1 MHVPSVCLSLLSA
14 LCVLQAASQA
24 FALSGSTADLTMF
37 LTEMSS
43 AAYTRAFFP
52 QLQPLKP
59 AFDSELAP
67 VWPI

>member
-1 MHVPSVCLSLLSA
+1 MYCKLLLKPLLS
-14 LCVLQAASQA
+14 QA
-24 FALSGSTADLTMF
+24 GTADLAMF
-37 LTEMSS
+37 LIEMSS
-43 AAYTRAFFP
+43 AAYTRAFSP